1 MEAPSFKDS
10 YGVRL
15 ALVHYWVRRSWLP
28 CRAAHALAEV
38 IGTVVFSIIVFFFG
52 LSHWVWLSRA
62 CAFISGTFADC
73 KILSENVV
81 RLEAA
86 RNTRIRIYRPQF
98 SAVVTGEK
106 GSRVEE

>member
-1 MEAPSFKDS
+1 
-10 YGVRL
+10 
-15 ALVHYWVRRSWLP
+15 
-28 CRAAHALAEV
+28 
-38 IGTVVFSIIVFFFG
+38 
-52 LSHWVWLSRA
+52 
-62 CAFISGTFADC
+62 
-73 KILSENVV
+73 VV